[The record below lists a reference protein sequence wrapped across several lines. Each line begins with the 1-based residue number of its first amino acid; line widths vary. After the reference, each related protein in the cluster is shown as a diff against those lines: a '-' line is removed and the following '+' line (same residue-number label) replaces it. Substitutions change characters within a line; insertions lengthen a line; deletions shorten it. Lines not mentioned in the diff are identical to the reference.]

1 VLKKLFEAIG
11 YDRPLPT
18 MYGGLV
24 AIAFFG
30 PKAVDAFV
38 IPAVIRLWNEWAASL
53 DKTTSLLAR
62 SEIQQCQQ
70 AMLVRFQCRHSRPVC
85 LS

>member
-11 YDRPLPT
+11 DDRPLPT
-18 MYGGLV
+18 IYGGLV

-38 IPAVIRLWNEWAASL
+38 VPLAIRYWNEWAASL
-53 DKTTSLLAR
+53 DKTTSFLAR
-62 SEIQQCQQ
+62 FEIQQCQQ
-70 AMLVRFQCRHSRPVC
+70 AILVSFVLRSSRPGRLC
-85 LS
+85 